1 MDFEILSQAFAF
13 TQQITEAA
21 GDVAAQAGQ
30 AAAEAGEAVVEAA
43 EAGTEVAKETVDAVA
58 EAGTETVEAAKEVVD
73 EAKEGAEVAK
83 DAAAEKVEEVTTPV
97 VSAAPEGSIPEVVA
111 APLEEAAQSIN
122 PMLIFWIGLGLFGL
136 FVAYFAIEKVVKRRI
151 VGTALTLGVA
161 AFTLFFFLNF
171 PMPKGIDLQGGTQFV
186 LEIQEDGEKE
196 IDEQAVQDVMATL
209 QRRLDEG
216 GVTDLTMSPQGT
228 NRILLQMPG
237 ISEQERDLIRSKL
250 EETAKLEL
258 ALVHPDA
265 QSTSAF
271 MVSQALEGK
280 VFPGYELVQPYG
292 TASLERKEAERK
304 NLQLL
309 IEDEGDA
316 DGVRA
321 RKLAKLDK
329 SIAEAR
335 EKITEQAEIVQLR
348 APIGGEM
355 INNAGVSYAPGG
367 FQINVE
373 LKGEADSKMRNLTK
387 ENVGKRMAILV
398 DREVIMAPSING
410 VFGANFMITG
420 SFDQNEALNL
430 ATKLKNPLQN
440 PIKIETESSVSPA
453 MGEDTIRQG
462 MYAGIAGLSIT
473 LLFVLVY
480 YNFAGLV
487 ATIGLALNVVIIF
500 GIMSMFQ
507 FVMTMPGIAGII
519 LTIGIAIDA
528 NVLIYERL
536 REELKAGKSFKA
548 ALDAAYG
555 KAFSAIFDANIT
567 TLIAAAIL
575 LWFATGTIK
584 GFAITLMI
592 GVFGSLFTAL
602 LVTRICFGWLMA
614 SGILK
619 NINLWSLLKERSI
632 DFLGKRRQAAMI
644 SAVLIVSCVSL
655 LIVKKDSALGVGLRG
670 GDLLTIQ
677 SAEDLSVPK
686 IQDALRSVDLGGEP
700 QVQQQKPQGTDT
712 VFYTIRVPE
721 KQGDVAR
728 DHLREALQ
736 MPLVDTSLES
746 VGSNVGNEML
756 KSSMIA
762 LGLGL
767 LGIMAYVSFRFESM
781 AFALGAIVAVIHDL
795 TITLGLV
802 IFFGHEISLIT
813 VGALLTI
820 AGYSINDT
828 IVVFDRLREGLRT
841 KRGDIKDVM
850 NFCLNA
856 TLGRT
861 ILTSITTL
869 IVVGTL
875 FVFGGP
881 SLNDFALTLIIGVL
895 IGTYS
900 SIFVASPIVLWWAR
914 TRKLNLRREVMDA
927 EAAKVAGPATA

>member
-1 MDFEILSQAFAF
+1 MDFEILTQAFAF

-21 GDVAAQAGQ
+21 GDAVAQAGQ
-30 AAAEAGEAVVEAA
+30 AAADAGGAVAEAA
-43 EAGTEVAKETVDAVA
+43 EAVKD
-58 EAGTETVEAAKEVVD
+58 
-73 EAKEGAEVAK
+73 VAK
-83 DAAAEKVEEVTTPV
+83 DAAEAGAAAATETAEAAKEAVAQTQDAAAEVAGEARETV
-97 VSAAPEGSIPEVVA
+97 VSAAPEGSIPEVA
-111 APLEEAAQSIN
+111 APIEEVAHAIN
-122 PMLIFWIGLGLFGL
+122 PMMIFWIGLGLFGL

-171 PMPKGIDLQGGTQFV
+171 PMPKGIDLQGGTQFI
-186 LEIQEDGEKE
+186 LEIQSDGEKE

-237 ISEQERDLIRSKL
+237 ISEEERDLIRSKL

-258 ALVHPDA
+258 ALVHPNG
-265 QSTSAF
+265 QSSSAF
-271 MVSQALEGK
+271 LVSQAREGK
-280 VFPGYELVQPYG
+280 VFPGYELVEPYG
-292 TASLERKEAERK
+292 TASLERKLEEKKALVALIEAEG
-304 NLQLL
+304 
-309 IEDEGDA
+309 DENGL
-316 DGVRA
+316 RT
-321 RKLAKLDK
+321 RLLAKLDRA
-329 SIAEAR
+329 IAEAR
-335 EKITEQAEIVQLR
+335 EKISEQAEIVQLR
-348 APIGGEM
+348 APIGGEL

-373 LKGEADSKMRNLTK
+373 LKGEADGKMRNLTK

-420 SFDQNEALNL
+420 SFDQHEALTL

-440 PIKIETESSVSPA
+440 PIKIESESSVSPA

-462 MYAGIAGLSIT
+462 MYAGIAGLAIT

-536 REELKAGKSFKA
+536 REEQKAGKSFKA

-592 GVFGSLFTAL
+592 GVFGSLFTSL
-602 LVTRICFGWLMA
+602 LVTRVCFGWLMDA
-614 SGILK
+614 GILK
-619 NINLWSLLKERSI
+619 NISLWQLVKERSI
-632 DFLGKRRQAAMI
+632 DFLGKRRKAAMI
-644 SAVLIVSCVSL
+644 SIILVIGAISL
-655 LIVKKDSALGVGLRG
+655 LWVKQDSALGVGLRG

-677 SAEDLSVPK
+677 SSEDLSVPK

-700 QVQQQKPQGTDT
+700 QVQEQKPQGTET

-721 KQGDVAR
+721 KQGDLAR

-736 MPLVDTSLES
+736 MPLEDTSLES

-756 KSSMIA
+756 KSSILALA
-762 LGLGL
+762 LGLV
-767 LGIMAYVSFRFESM
+767 GIMLYVSFRFESM

-802 IFFGHEISLIT
+802 IFFGHEINLIT

-856 TLGRT
+856 TLSRT

-900 SIFVASPIVLWWAR
+900 SLFVASPIVLWWAR